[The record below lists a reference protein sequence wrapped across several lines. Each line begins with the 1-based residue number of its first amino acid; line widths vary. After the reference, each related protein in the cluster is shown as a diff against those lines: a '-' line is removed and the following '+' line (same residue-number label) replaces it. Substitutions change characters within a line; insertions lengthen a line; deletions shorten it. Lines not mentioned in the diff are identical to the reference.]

1 MRSQRRIEEV
11 INRRLRRPI
20 EPGEL
25 CAVVAS
31 AGGARGAPPP
41 AAREGGPPAAVVR
54 RGGVGGRT
62 AAPRTPCAVRSC
74 PFGRIVACGCGR
86 GAPTE
91 YDKPPAS
98 GRTLDGSGNP
108 VSGTSRPASPL
119 TSGWKPSAE
128 GTIDVSGTRATGR
141 QAPPPDGSTPVS
153 HHPRTPS
160 RVSGESPWP
169 ADGRHNKRYN
179 RCRLRKSAV

>member
-31 AGGARGAPPP
+31 AGELRL
-41 AAREGGPPAAVVR
+41 
-54 RGGVGGRT
+54 
-62 AAPRTPCAVRSC
+62 AAPNRAS
-74 PFGRIVACGCGR
+74 FGRIVACGCGR

-160 RVSGESPWP
+160 RVVSLRGRRM
-169 ADGRHNKRYN
+169 AGTTKDGTNM
-179 RCRLRKSAV
+179 LDSSAGGAVC